1 MKKAESIQKKNK
13 ISFWYSIKW
22 KVMFL
27 AILAVI
33 LTGVIGLLNSVFQM
47 QKNVEDT
54 TKNYMKDI
62 AILVGKQIDAKDMQQ
77 LEADEL
83 KQTAE
88 QVGIEGAKS
97 SYAYIVSSDGTMLYH
112 PTGKKIGK
120 PVENAA
126 VKQIVQ
132 EINKGNFPKP
142 NIIKYQFQGVDKYAA
157 YYIGANH
164 NFIVIIT
171 ADRAEIFQNLHH
183 MIKTNILFYALLLII
198 LCIIS
203 FVISGVI
210 VKPIH
215 QISEVIFDLAGM
227 DFSTHGT
234 LDKLSIEKS
243 EIGEMAKAVAI
254 LQKQMYQIIS
264 EIKQKSGSLYE
275 TSQQISERSQKTA
288 TKVGQVQEVVS
299 QIAESVN
306 CQAEETQN
314 ATENVLNMGSMIG
327 QTKDEM
333 QHLEKNAIGM
343 QKSGKQ
349 ARDILEKLNVI
360 NERTKNAI
368 QEISMQ
374 TVQTN
379 TSATEIEGAIGIITD
394 IADET
399 NLLALNA
406 SIEAARAGEQGKG
419 FAVVASQIQKL
430 AEQSN
435 ASAEQISKIIKSLL
449 KNSEKMVEIMQDVN
463 AVVEEQ
469 YKDVEDTATSFTV
482 VEQGIISSMTSIQK
496 IVAKVENLDNLRGD
510 VVSSVKN
517 LESIAQ
523 RNAGSTEK
531 SSSSIVEIN
540 ENISNISEQNQKL
553 HEIVEKLNENI
564 EEFKII

>member
-83 KQTAE
+83 KQAAE

-112 PTGKKIGK
+112 PTEKKIGK

-132 EINKGNFPKP
+132 EMNKGNFPKP
-142 NIIKYQFQGVDKYAA
+142 NVIKYQFQGVDKYAA

-183 MIKTNILFYALLLII
+183 MIKINILFYALLLII

-203 FVISGVI
+203 FVISGII
-210 VKPIH
+210 VKPLH

-243 EIGEMAKAVAI
+243 EIGAMAKAVAI
-254 LQKQMYQIIS
+254 LQKQMYQVIS
-264 EIKQKSGSLYE
+264 EIKQQSGSLYE

-288 TKVGQVQEVVS
+288 IKVGQVQEVVS

-333 QHLEKNAIGM
+333 QHLEKNAMGM

-435 ASAEQISKIIKSLL
+435 ASAEQISEIIKSLL

-564 EEFKII
+564 EEFKTI

>member
-83 KQTAE
+83 KQAAE

-112 PTGKKIGK
+112 PTEKKIGK

-132 EINKGNFPKP
+132 EMNKGNFPKP
-142 NIIKYQFQGVDKYAA
+142 NVIKYQFQGVDKYAA

-183 MIKTNILFYALLLII
+183 MIKINILFYALLLII

-203 FVISGVI
+203 FVISGII
-210 VKPIH
+210 VKPLH

-243 EIGEMAKAVAI
+243 EIGAMAKAVAI
-254 LQKQMYQIIS
+254 LQKQMYQVIS
-264 EIKQKSGSLYE
+264 EIKQQSGSLYE

-288 TKVGQVQEVVS
+288 IKVGQVQEVVS

-333 QHLEKNAIGM
+333 QHLEKNAMGM

-406 SIEAARAGEQGKG
+406 SIEAARAGKQGKG

-435 ASAEQISKIIKSLL
+435 ASAEQISEIIKSLL

-564 EEFKII
+564 EEFKTI

>member
-142 NIIKYQFQGVDKYAA
+142 NVIKYQFQGVDKYAA

-482 VEQGIISSMTSIQK
+482 VEQGIISSMISIQK

>member
-1 MKKAESIQKKNK
+1 MKKVESIQKKNK

-83 KQTAE
+83 KQAAE

-112 PTGKKIGK
+112 PTEKKIGK

-142 NIIKYQFQGVDKYAA
+142 NVIKYQFQGVDKYAA

-203 FVISGVI
+203 FVISGII

-243 EIGEMAKAVAI
+243 EIGAMAKAVAI
-254 LQKQMYQIIS
+254 LQKQMYQVIS
-264 EIKQKSGSLYE
+264 EIKQQSGSLYE

-435 ASAEQISKIIKSLL
+435 ASAEQISEIIKSLL

-564 EEFKII
+564 EEFKTI

>member
-112 PTGKKIGK
+112 PTEKKIGK

-142 NIIKYQFQGVDKYAA
+142 NVIKYQFQGVDKYAA

>member
-1 MKKAESIQKKNK
+1 
-13 ISFWYSIKW
+13 
-22 KVMFL
+22 MFL

-77 LEADEL
+77 LETDEL
-83 KQTAE
+83 KQAAE

-112 PTGKKIGK
+112 PTEKKIGK

-142 NIIKYQFQGVDKYAA
+142 NVIKYQFQGVDKYAA

-203 FVISGVI
+203 FVISGII

-243 EIGEMAKAVAI
+243 EIGAMAKAVAI
-254 LQKQMYQIIS
+254 LQKQMYQVIS
-264 EIKQKSGSLYE
+264 EIKQQSGSLYE

-306 CQAEETQN
+306 CQAKETQN

-333 QHLEKNAIGM
+333 QHLEKNAMGM

-435 ASAEQISKIIKSLL
+435 ASAEQISEIIKSLL

-463 AVVEEQ
+463 TVVEEQ

-564 EEFKII
+564 EEFKTI

>member
-1 MKKAESIQKKNK
+1 M
-13 ISFWYSIKW
+13 
-22 KVMFL
+22 
-27 AILAVI
+27 
-33 LTGVIGLLNSVFQM
+33 
-47 QKNVEDT
+47 
-54 TKNYMKDI
+54 
-62 AILVGKQIDAKDMQQ
+62 
-77 LEADEL
+77 
-83 KQTAE
+83 
-88 QVGIEGAKS
+88 
-97 SYAYIVSSDGTMLYH
+97 
-112 PTGKKIGK
+112 
-120 PVENAA
+120 
-126 VKQIVQ
+126 Q

-142 NIIKYQFQGVDKYAA
+142 NVIKYQFQGVDKYAA

-243 EIGEMAKAVAI
+243 EIGAMAKAVAI
-254 LQKQMYQIIS
+254 LQKQMYQIIR

>member
-142 NIIKYQFQGVDKYAA
+142 NVIKYQFQGVDKYAA